1 MPDPFLLDRFE
12 VAQDE
17 ASTYATALSELRAG
31 RKTSHWMWF
40 VFPQIRGLAQSAMSR
55 RYAIRSL
62 AEAEAYLQHPVLG
75 PRLVECTRAL
85 AELRGRTAQDV
96 MGVTDAMKL
105 RSSMTLF
112 ARVAPEGSPFQA
124 VLDMYFAGAADTA
137 TEGLLERRDA

>member
-1 MPDPFLLDRFE
+1 
-12 VAQDE
+12 
-17 ASTYATALSELRAG
+17 
-31 RKTSHWMWF
+31 
-40 VFPQIRGLAQSAMSR
+40 
-55 RYAIRSL
+55 
-62 AEAEAYLQHPVLG
+62 VLG